1 MARRRREDAGGPAAA
16 REAPG
21 PGPPRGGTL
30 GARAAAA
37 RQGSAR
43 SARDIFKKNKK
54 GA

>member
-1 MARRRREDAGGPAAA
+1 MARRRRGDAGGPAAA

-43 SARDIFKKNKK
+43 LARDIFKKNKK